1 MNMRSLFLAA
11 GLALLLP
18 TAASAF
24 DYAIAFSPRT
34 GDSLL
39 DTQLGDINVYASG
52 NSSRFIDDVV
62 VSFGAPRVLV
72 QELYTTRHWAPGDI
86 YYACAIA
93 NALGR
98 PCREIVDIYERDHGQ
113 GWGAIAQRLGIKPG
127 SAAFHALKGRVGNGH
142 GKLKGAHGGGQGHGG
157 QGHGGQGHGQ
167 GHGGQSQG
175 GQSQGGQSQGQQ
187 GGQQG
192 GKGKGRGNGRG

>member
-1 MNMRSLFLAA
+1 
-11 GLALLLP
+11 
-18 TAASAF
+18 
-24 DYAIAFSPRT
+24 
-34 GDSLL
+34 
-39 DTQLGDINVYASG
+39 
-52 NSSRFIDDVV
+52 
-62 VSFGAPRVLV
+62 VLV
-72 QELYTTRHWAPGDI
+72 QELYNTRHWAPGDI

-93 NALGR
+93 SALGR